1 MSKVDGSMCAQAAE
15 IGWNK
20 GWWVQVVECRR
31 RMMMVREQVWEE
43 FEEFKKVV
51 EERRAALALLAVNK
65 RLALN

>member
-1 MSKVDGSMCAQAAE
+1 
-15 IGWNK
+15 
-20 GWWVQVVECRR
+20 
-31 RMMMVREQVWEE
+31 MMMVREQVWEE